1 MLEETE
7 FDVGSVHDIET
18 NAKLYIIEQLKHN
31 FVTMSLTVAHEVE
44 AARSKQFIMRH
55 ELGFLKL
62 LVLENKLDGVG
73 TFQRGSE
80 ILQIFH
86 DSMGQNCATWL
97 ISRGMLVVT
106 FRG

>member
-1 MLEETE
+1 MISYNLQLTLEYTLWLGHGNIS
-7 FDVGSVHDIET
+7 FSFYLFIS
-18 NAKLYIIEQLKHN
+18 K
-31 FVTMSLTVAHEVE
+31 F
-44 AARSKQFIMRH
+44 KQFIMRH

-80 ILQIFH
+80 ILQISH
-86 DSMGQNCATWL
+86 DAMGQNCATWL